1 MAPWPGALFTLY
13 TDPAAVRDGDLAGNG
28 QAGSGAGPV
37 LAGDAGKAVKD
48 AWLVMWRRSRSR
60 CRTHNFPGMEWRHR
74 NQIPIRPIEIE
85 RRSAVMGVRY
95 SMRNALITALLV
107 FLTAG
112 AAGAQ
117 IGGSSGSD
125 PFAVWGEPSPVKT
138 PASSGYSTNTFQ
150 PGPPF
155 DEQAPFSLNV
165 AISEPTDPGTKLWW
179 SEAIADDE
187 GGDGLFA
194 DTQHS
199 LIHSD
204 ALFPGLDLVRDNKS
218 APPFHFGVNHRF
230 KFAEY
235 GDERPGVR
243 APVGASY
250 LWGKQGLEFFA
261 EFGPILDVAPTTALE
276 WNGGI
281 GIRFNFRR

>member
-1 MAPWPGALFTLY
+1 
-13 TDPAAVRDGDLAGNG
+13 
-28 QAGSGAGPV
+28 
-37 LAGDAGKAVKD
+37 
-48 AWLVMWRRSRSR
+48 
-60 CRTHNFPGMEWRHR
+60 
-74 NQIPIRPIEIE
+74 
-85 RRSAVMGVRY
+85 MGVSY

-112 AAGAQ
+112 AVGAQ
-117 IGGSSGSD
+117 IDGLSGSD
-125 PFAVWGEPSPVKT
+125 PIAVLGETSPVKA

-165 AISEPTDPGTKLWW
+165 AISEPTDPGTNLWR

-187 GGDGLFA
+187 GGGGLFA

-204 ALFPGLDLVRDNKS
+204 ALFPGLDMVRVNQPP
-218 APPFHFGVNHRF
+218 PPFRVGVSHRF

-276 WNGGI
+276 WDGGI